1 MDTSFDKV
9 LEQAEKI
16 HFIGIGGSGMCPLA
30 EILLS
35 ENKKIHGSDVDNESD
50 TVNRIRS
57 LGVEVLI
64 GHRPEN
70 IGDADL
76 VVYTAAI
83 QKDNPELLAA
93 IERGI
98 PTVERSILLGAVCRR
113 YPRTIA
119 VSGTH
124 GKTTTTSMITTILV
138 NAKLDPSIIIGGKL
152 PLIGGNGRAGK
163 SDLMVCEACEF
174 VDTFLQITPDC
185 AVILNIDADHLE
197 YFKTLDNIIKS
208 FNKFSNQTG
217 SRIIVNGDDANS
229 LKAVENVNAEI
240 VTFGIEKE
248 CDFTAKNIKINDEG
262 HWEFDIVKNGKEFC
276 SVALKVPGHHNIY
289 NALAAAAAAD
299 YAGADTDAIA
309 FGLDAFTGA
318 KRRYDIHTV
327 TNGITIADDYAHH
340 PAELEAILSA
350 CKEQHFKRVWAV
362 FQPFTYTR
370 TKDHMDEFAEVLK
383 IADKVVL
390 TEIMAARE
398 IDDLGVNSQQL
409 CSRIPGAM
417 LIPSFEAIADYVVEN
432 VQPGDLVLTMGCGDI
447 YKCAKIMTKLLEE
460 KYK

>member
-229 LKAVENVNAEI
+229 LKAVEDVNAQI
-240 VTFGIEKE
+240 VTFGIENE

-299 YAGADTDAIA
+299 YAGADADAIA

-383 IADKVVL
+383 IADKVIL

-417 LIPSFEAIADYVVEN
+417 LMPSFEAIADYVVEN
-432 VQPGDLVLTMGCGDI
+432 AQPGDLVLTMGCGDI

>member
-174 VDTFLQITPDC
+174 VDT
-185 AVILNIDADHLE
+185 
-197 YFKTLDNIIKS
+197 
-208 FNKFSNQTG
+208 
-217 SRIIVNGDDANS
+217 
-229 LKAVENVNAEI
+229 
-240 VTFGIEKE
+240 
-248 CDFTAKNIKINDEG
+248 
-262 HWEFDIVKNGKEFC
+262 
-276 SVALKVPGHHNIY
+276 
-289 NALAAAAAAD
+289 
-299 YAGADTDAIA
+299 
-309 FGLDAFTGA
+309 
-318 KRRYDIHTV
+318 
-327 TNGITIADDYAHH
+327 
-340 PAELEAILSA
+340 
-350 CKEQHFKRVWAV
+350 
-362 FQPFTYTR
+362 
-370 TKDHMDEFAEVLK
+370 
-383 IADKVVL
+383 
-390 TEIMAARE
+390 
-398 IDDLGVNSQQL
+398 
-409 CSRIPGAM
+409 
-417 LIPSFEAIADYVVEN
+417 
-432 VQPGDLVLTMGCGDI
+432 
-447 YKCAKIMTKLLEE
+447 
-460 KYK
+460 

>member
-229 LKAVENVNAEI
+229 LKAVENVNAQI

-262 HWEFDIVKNGKEFC
+262 HWEFDIAKNGKEFC

-299 YAGADTDAIA
+299 YAGADPDAIA

-417 LIPSFEAIADYVVEN
+417 LMPSFEAIADYVVEN
-432 VQPGDLVLTMGCGDI
+432 AQPGDLVLTMGCGDI